1 MSVETILNLSAN
13 PDEGREHLAQFLH
26 EARPVV
32 GQNISFSPLNENFLR
47 LFGNSRFLC
56 RFVIRHPQSFTQFSN
71 SPYKET
77 EKLLAVFENEI
88 QSVTKSCITLVDSV
102 RALKIYKYNEYVRLT
117 IKELCQAEQR
127 EIYREFSHL
136 AVAIGKSLAK
146 KIAAELSER
155 YDVNLFDTGLFAI
168 ISMGKL
174 GGLELNYSSDIDL
187 IGLYEDEKKHLNIS
201 NHEFFTKLF
210 TRLGQVMSERDE
222 MGFLYR
228 VDWDLRPE
236 GKSGTLA
243 NSLPAM
249 ETYYQTFGEDWER
262 QAFIKAGVFFET
274 GKIGQE
280 FVRLM
285 QPFVYKKYVDSKTI
299 ERIWNIKSRIISEHR
314 QKKPDGIN
322 IKLDQGSIRDV
333 EFLVQ
338 GFQLLFG
345 GKDTE
350 LRETNTLAAIY
361 RLRDKAILPADEAS
375 ILKAGYLFLRRVE
388 SALQMEEEQQ
398 TQMLP
403 GQTAELVKVARRC
416 GFQGE
421 ADAVVDHFMEQ
432 LQKSRGL
439 IHNLFK
445 KYYEQ

>member
-1 MSVETILNLSAN
+1 MALDNILKQSAC
-13 PDEGREHLAQFLH
+13 PDEAEENVARFLK
-26 EARPVV
+26 EAAPVV
-32 GQNISFSPLNENFLR
+32 GQSISFSPINENFVR
-47 LFGNSRFLC
+47 IFGNSRFLS
-56 RFVIRHPQSFTQFSN
+56 RFVIRHPQTFTQFSN
-71 SPYKET
+71 SPYKDS
-77 EKLLAVFENEI
+77 EKSLAVFENEI
-88 QSVTKSCITLVDSV
+88 QSATKSCTTLSDFV
-102 RALKIYKYNEYVRLT
+102 RALKFYKYNEYVRLT
-117 IKELCQAEQR
+117 IRELCQLEQR

-136 AVAIGKSLAK
+136 AIASGKSLVK

-285 QPFVYKKYVDSKTI
+285 QPFVYKKYVDSRTI
-299 ERIWNIKSRIISEHR
+299 ERIWDIKSRIISEHT

-322 IKLDQGSIRDV
+322 IKLGQGGIRDV

-345 GKDTE
+345 GKDPE
-350 LRETNTLAAIY
+350 LRESHTLTAID
-361 RLRDKAILPADEAS
+361 RLRDKGILPADESS

-398 TQMLP
+398 TQTMP
-403 GQTAELVKVARRC
+403 GQTPEIVKVARRC

-421 ADAVVDHFMEQ
+421 AGPVADHFMEQ